1 MKYFIVDVFSKN
13 KYSGNQL
20 AVVFL
25 SSSLSE
31 MEMQTIANE
40 FHFSETTFVYPQK
53 NDDGSYRVRI
63 FTPNNEVPFA
73 GHPVLGTAYIIRK
86 ELEDNNP
93 HKINLSLNIGIISV
107 TFDDTEKIQ
116 WMKQIEP
123 TFGSKY
129 KAKDI
134 AEIIGVT
141 EEEIDIHFPIQ
152 EVSTGIHFLLVPLTG
167 LNAIKKSRINLSK
180 YKEFFKGKSETPIFI
195 YCKETYEHENEF
207 NCRMFADALGVP
219 EDPATGSANGCF
231 AAYLSKYEI
240 LGTKKVNV
248 KVEQGYEINR
258 KSILHL
264 RTQNESN
271 KYNIEVGGKVI
282 KVAEGHLE

>member
-1 MKYFIVDVFSKN
+1 MESQYKVCEVKLTYKSKIKASEREKILSAEDAYKILLSVFD
-13 KYSGNQL
+13 
-20 AVVFL
+20 
-25 SSSLSE
+25 
-31 MEMQTIANE
+31 
-40 FHFSETTFVYPQK
+40 SET
-53 NDDGSYRVRI
+53 
-63 FTPNNEVPFA
+63 
-73 GHPVLGTAYIIRK
+73 
-86 ELEDNNP
+86 
-93 HKINLSLNIGIISV
+93 
-107 TFDDTEKIQ
+107 IQ
-116 WMKQIEP
+116 
-123 TFGSKY
+123 
-129 KAKDI
+129 
-134 AEIIGVT
+134 
-141 EEEIDIHFPIQ
+141 
-152 EVSTGIHFLLVPLTG
+152 
-167 LNAIKKSRINLSK
+167 

>member
-73 GHPVLGTAYIIRK
+73 GHPVLGTACIIRK
-86 ELEDNNP
+86 ELEKNNP
-93 HKINLSLNIGIISV
+93 NVINLSLKIGTISV
-107 TFDDTEKIQ
+107 TFDDTKNIQ

-123 TFGSKY
+123 IFGSNY

-134 AEIIGVT
+134 AEIIGVR
-141 EEEIDIHFPIQ
+141 EEEIDVRYPIQ
-152 EVSTGIHFLLVPLTG
+152 EVSTGINFLLVPLRN
-167 LNAIKKSRINLSK
+167 LNANKKARVDLTK
-180 YKEFFKGKSETPIFI
+180 YKAFFKENIELPIFI
-195 YCKETYEHENEF
+195 YSKETYEQENDF
-207 NCRMFADALGVP
+207 NCRMFADTLGIP

-240 LGTKKVNV
+240 LGSKNMNV

-264 RTQNESN
+264 RTQYESK

-282 KVAEGHLE
+282 KIAEGDLK